1 MKGPPVPLVLYRD
14 DDGTVPLLEWLD
26 GVPSKARAKCQVR
39 LERLRELGHELRR
52 PEADYLREGI
62 YELRAKH
69 LRVNYRIL
77 YFFLGR
83 QAVVV
88 THGIVKQKA
97 AVPAREIDLALRKK
111 QRFEADPER
120 HSYSE
125 TI

>member
-1 MKGPPVPLVLYRD
+1 M
-14 DDGTVPLLEWLD
+14 LEWLD
-26 GVPSKARAKCQVR
+26 RVPSKARAKCQIR

-77 YFFLGR
+77 YFFSGR

-88 THGIVKQKA
+88 THGILKQRA
-97 AVPAREIDLALRKK
+97 AVPAQEIDLAIRRKR
-111 QRFEADPER
+111 RFEVDPER
-120 HSYSE
+120 HTYAE

>member
-39 LERLRELGHELRR
+39 LERLRELGHGLRR
-52 PEADYLREGI
+52 PEAEYLRDGI

-77 YFFLGR
+77 YFFSGR
-83 QAVVV
+83 QAVVLS
-88 THGIVKQKA
+88 HGITKQRA
-97 AVPAREIDLALRKK
+97 AVPSKEIDHAIRRK
-111 QRFEADPER
+111 QRFEAAPER
-120 HSYSE
+120 HTHTE